1 MGFVR
6 ELEGVASEIKAFP
19 RAAGW
24 PDAPCT
30 ASGHWP
36 TTRLDRILSSHESRL
51 RSGAIALRGTIVLAV
66 EGIATSIGAG
76 TEHHRGRSTMKTSIG
91 RVVVAASLAF
101 VCAPAS
107 AADHVVTTAKKAAIE
122 IMPNESEVDRTLE
135 AICLGAGR
143 IELRIGAE
151 LQVGKGAFDPV
162 SVKVVAGKT
171 TATLTGVSVKSPN
184 FEMTGGSELLT
195 VVEAN
200 DGALAL
206 LSKGRGDVTLA
217 AGEKRMS
224 ATFDAAAK
232 RKLAAFVDAC
242 RSSD

>member
-1 MGFVR
+1 
-6 ELEGVASEIKAFP
+6 
-19 RAAGW
+19 
-24 PDAPCT
+24 
-30 ASGHWP
+30 
-36 TTRLDRILSSHESRL
+36 
-51 RSGAIALRGTIVLAV
+51 
-66 EGIATSIGAG
+66 
-76 TEHHRGRSTMKTSIG
+76 MKTSIG
-91 RVVVAASLAF
+91 RALVAASLLI
-101 VCAPAS
+101 VGAPAS
-107 AADHVVTTAKKAAIE
+107 AADHIVTTGKKAAIE
-122 IMPNESEVDRTLE
+122 IMPNESEVDRALE

-151 LQVGKGAFDPV
+151 LQVGRGAFDPV
-162 SVKVVAGKT
+162 SVKVVSGKT

-224 ATFDAAAK
+224 VAFDAAAK
-232 RKLAAFVDAC
+232 RKLAAFLDAC
-242 RSSD
+242 RAGD

>member
-1 MGFVR
+1 
-6 ELEGVASEIKAFP
+6 
-19 RAAGW
+19 
-24 PDAPCT
+24 
-30 ASGHWP
+30 
-36 TTRLDRILSSHESRL
+36 
-51 RSGAIALRGTIVLAV
+51 
-66 EGIATSIGAG
+66 
-76 TEHHRGRSTMKTSIG
+76 MKTSIG
-91 RVVVAASLAF
+91 RAIVAASLLI
-101 VCAPAS
+101 VCTPAS

-135 AICLGAGR
+135 EICLGGGR

-151 LQVGKGAFDPV
+151 LQLGQGAFDRV
-162 SVKVVAGKT
+162 SVTVVSGKA

-224 ATFDAAAK
+224 AAFDAAAK

>member
-1 MGFVR
+1 
-6 ELEGVASEIKAFP
+6 
-19 RAAGW
+19 
-24 PDAPCT
+24 
-30 ASGHWP
+30 
-36 TTRLDRILSSHESRL
+36 
-51 RSGAIALRGTIVLAV
+51 
-66 EGIATSIGAG
+66 
-76 TEHHRGRSTMKTSIG
+76 MKTSIG
-91 RVVVAASLAF
+91 RAVVAASLLF
-101 VCAPAS
+101 IGTPAS
-107 AADHVVTTAKKAAIE
+107 AADHIVTTAKKAAIE
-122 IMPNESEVDRTLE
+122 IMPNESEVDRILE

-151 LQVGKGAFDPV
+151 LQLGKGAFDPV

-200 DGALAL
+200 DAALAL

-224 ATFDAAAK
+224 AAFDAAAK
-232 RKLAAFVDAC
+232 RKLSAFVDAC